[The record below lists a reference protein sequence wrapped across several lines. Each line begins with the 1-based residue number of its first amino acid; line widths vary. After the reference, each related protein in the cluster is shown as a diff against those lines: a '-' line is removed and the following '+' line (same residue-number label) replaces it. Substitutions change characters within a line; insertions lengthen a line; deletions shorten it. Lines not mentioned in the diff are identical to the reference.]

1 MTENSEDHG
10 NYTQDILEGTS
21 KPSNLTKE
29 EMLIFD
35 LSVDPITSPELSAI
49 LVKVGAVVKL
59 VRGSVTLVVNNEEIP
74 LTEHSILYYKN
85 GVFKV
90 LGIRRV
96 IEVNN

>member
-1 MTENSEDHG
+1 MTENSEDLG
-10 NYTQDILEGTS
+10 NYPRDIHESATVN
-21 KPSNLTKE
+21 KLTKE

-35 LSVDPITSPELSAI
+35 LSVDSITSPELADI
-49 LVKVGAVVKL
+49 LIKVGAVVKL
-59 VRGSVTLVVNNEEIP
+59 VRGLVTLVVKNEEIP

-90 LGIRRV
+90 LSIRRV